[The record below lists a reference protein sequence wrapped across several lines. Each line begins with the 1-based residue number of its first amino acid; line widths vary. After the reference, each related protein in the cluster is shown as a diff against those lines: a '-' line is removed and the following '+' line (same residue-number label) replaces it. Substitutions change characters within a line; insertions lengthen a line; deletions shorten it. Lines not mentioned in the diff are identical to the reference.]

1 MPALAHPRYIRA
13 TSTVPP
19 CRGRTA
25 TDRRGRIIHS
35 ERSHDVTRVLPA
47 HEGRQD
53 PTQRHAETCN
63 SITDRYFSCL
73 LALIVKGFLLESIPV
88 RVKEAYSQHPLKV
101 L

>member
-1 MPALAHPRYIRA
+1 M
-13 TSTVPP
+13 
-19 CRGRTA
+19 
-25 TDRRGRIIHS
+25 
-35 ERSHDVTRVLPA
+35 TRVLPA

-53 PTQRHAETCN
+53 PTQRHAEAC
-63 SITDRYFSCL
+63 SSVSVADRYFSCF